1 MNSKS
6 ISAEQA
12 VRLLQPLIGIR
23 GRHRG
28 RTLELIEVLSDGPSV
43 ALMDTGTAHNIQ
55 ANQFGDALTRQSPI
69 FTVPV
74 VSEIEA
80 DAHPVLRSILPD
92 SVLLEL
98 RVAIAAPANLP
109 DREPD

>member
-28 RTLELIEVLSDGPSV
+28 RTLELIEVLADGPSV
-43 ALMDTGTAHNIQ
+43 ALMDTATAHIQ

-92 SVLLEL
+92 SVLMEL
-98 RVAIAAPANLP
+98 RVAIAAPESCP
-109 DREPD
+109 GREPD